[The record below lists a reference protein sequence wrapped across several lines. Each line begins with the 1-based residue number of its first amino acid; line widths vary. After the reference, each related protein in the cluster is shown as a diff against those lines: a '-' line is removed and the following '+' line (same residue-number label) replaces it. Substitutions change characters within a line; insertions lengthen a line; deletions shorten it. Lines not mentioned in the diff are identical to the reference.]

1 MTNFLSLGIKFV
13 IDSGMVKER
22 FYDAKKGLNY
32 LDVKM
37 ISKSSAI
44 QRKGRAGRTGPGICI
59 RLYSKDD
66 YDALGESNE
75 PEIKKMHLGSAV
87 LSLMALGIPDVMSFD
102 FIEPPDREALTNSIK
117 TLRMLGAIRQLGT
130 QTSNY
135 RLTQQGK
142 DMAKLPLEPRGARI
156 VLLGT
161 EAGCKDEVVTMT
173 AIMVYSSSVYIR
185 IGDDDEKKAADEAKI
200 KFANEDGDLFSIL
213 DVFQQW
219 EKVHEKKKKNEWCV
233 TNFINAKTM
242 RSIKE
247 LQGEV
252 YHALKETN
260 AKSPHGTELSAEEKR
275 HVLTDLIV
283 STFYDNIGCFTGHGR
298 IGYISPTHKELF
310 IIHPS
315 SVFCS
320 LAMEPQFVVFQDV
333 LKTSASYIVGI
344 TPVKMNSLLSLCP
357 HPDHKINFGEVRQ
370 MQISATKFQKFG
382 SIVTRA
388 VIGKRGETLKSL
400 QNEITDGSK
409 FPGLIEVSVEKGTV
423 VCYATEPRQE
433 RAKQIVGEH
442 IRQQIST
449 LEKETREE
457 SIGEN
462 LTGHRV
468 VIAPGLHVQELLL
481 PSESLEIEIYVRRPT
496 DYPLTNQ
503 QLQDVNVEIQSALT
517 TIETLSD
524 ICLNKLPN
532 TNWQSSSFKW
542 GTARFSKVTGAN
554 EAIRKLVFQSNGVQ
568 VNAKSIAKPGKGAC
582 DSQSLVTVAVTWSRR
597 ESRGMGNIKCRSETD
612 AIACLQSLR
621 YGNMELSGVFSLDKR
636 DPKNIFARGLSVNL
650 NNDEFKR
657 LVETRV
663 NSRPVVNENNL
674 EQVEENGTL
683 FEDAYIVYEKVN
695 ETDLI
700 KEHCDFEEKLKGIVS
715 DLEPV
720 SIFVFPIQKQTAITC
735 KAKLSFKHF
744 ENAEQ
749 AVHRFNDAVRIGK
762 NL

>member
-1 MTNFLSLGIKFV
+1 
-13 IDSGMVKER
+13 MVKER

-59 RLYSKDD
+59 RLYSKED
-66 YDALGESNE
+66 YDALEESNE

-87 LSLMALGIPDVMSFD
+87 LSLMALGVPDVMSFD
-102 FIEPPDREALTNSIK
+102 FIEPPDRDALTNSIK
-117 TLRMLGAIRQLGT
+117 TLQMLGAIRHLGH
-130 QTSNY
+130 QPGSC

-161 EAGCKDEVVTMT
+161 EAGCTIEAVTMT
-173 AIMVYSSSVYIR
+173 AIMVYSSSVHIR
-185 IGDDDEKKAADEAKI
+185 IGDDDEKKAADEAKM

-213 DVFQQW
+213 DVFQEW
-219 EKVHEKKKKNEWCV
+219 DKVHEKKKKNEWCV
-233 TNFINAKTM
+233 KHFINAKTM

-247 LQGEV
+247 LQGEI
-252 YHALKETN
+252 YHALKATD
-260 AKSPHGTELSAEEKR
+260 ARSPRGKELSAEEKR
-275 HVLTDLIV
+275 CVLTDLIV

-298 IGYISPTHKELF
+298 IGYISPKHKELF

-315 SVFCS
+315 SVLCS

-357 HPDHKINFGEVRQ
+357 HPNHRINFAEVRQ
-370 MQISATKFQKFG
+370 MQISATKFQNVG

-388 VIGKRGETLKSL
+388 VIGKRGETLKRL
-400 QNEITDGSK
+400 QNEIKDGST

-423 VCYATEPRQE
+423 VVYTTEPRKE
-433 RAKQIVGEH
+433 RATQILSTY

-449 LEKETREE
+449 LEKETRQE

-462 LTGHRV
+462 LTGYRV
-468 VIAPGLHVQELLL
+468 VIAPGLQVQELLL
-481 PSESLEIEIYVRRPT
+481 PSESLEIEIYVRRLT
-496 DYPLTNQ
+496 GYPSTIQELE
-503 QLQDVNVEIQSALT
+503 DVNVEVQSALT

-532 TNWQSSSFKW
+532 DWQSSNFKW
-542 GTARFSKVTGAN
+542 GTATFTQLTGVNDAL
-554 EAIRKLVFQSNGVQ
+554 RKIMFEFNGAQ
-568 VNAKSIAKPGKGAC
+568 VNAKSIVKPSKGAR

-597 ESRGMGNIKCRSETD
+597 KSRGMGNIKCKSEAD
-612 AIACLQSLR
+612 AIRCLQSLH
-621 YGNMELSGVFSLDKR
+621 YGHGELSGVFSLDKR
-636 DPKNIFARGLSVNL
+636 DPKNVFAIGINRDL

-657 LVETRV
+657 LVEKRV
-663 NSRPVVNENNL
+663 NPLPVMNEENL
-674 EQVEENGTL
+674 EQAEENSTP
-683 FEDAYIVYEKVN
+683 FEDAYIVYEKVG
-695 ETDLI
+695 ETDLV
-700 KEHCDFEEKLKGIVS
+700 KEQCDFEQQLKRILS
-715 DLEPV
+715 DLELV
-720 SIFVFPIQKQTAITC
+720 SIFMFPIQKQTTVTS
-735 KAKLSFKHF
+735 KARLSFKHF
-744 ENAEQ
+744 EHAER
-749 AVHRFNDAVRIGK
+749 AVHRLNDDIRIGK
-762 NL
+762 NLFIV